1 MSEAAL
7 RLNGK
12 SEAIRR
18 LLRDRGARGASLEID
33 CRSVDA
39 IEQKDLADALLRIL
53 GAREWRWVDD
63 AGGTA
68 NPTPMPAALLHLARD
83 SLAWPVLYLRR
94 WAETLGLP
102 GSPGLRPGYRPG
114 STCLYLRT
122 AHWFNLRSG
131 GSVAHVRGV
140 ISSLRELGVPVE
152 IVSTDHLAGVP
163 EDGAFHR
170 CSPDYGLGRNLKHMP
185 ELRYNRQ
192 IVRFVESR
200 WDSMGPGFLYERL
213 GLGSWAGAY
222 LRKRHRVP
230 LVLEYNGSEIWI
242 ARNWGAGRPPL
253 ARLLRR
259 VEDVSLAAADLIVA
273 VSEPLRGELEAR
285 GVDAGKV
292 LVNPNGV
299 DAGEYTPEL
308 DGAAARRRLGFGDEL
323 VVGFIGTFGPW
334 HGAEVLA
341 DAFGLLLEQFPAY
354 RGRVRLLLIGD
365 GGRMSTVRANLERH
379 RIGDEAVLTGLV
391 PQEEG
396 PGLLAACDILVS
408 PHVPNPDGT
417 RFFGSP
423 TKLFEYMAMGKPI
436 VASALDQIG
445 EILEHD
451 GTAWL
456 VAPGDAG
463 ALARGIRV
471 LIEDPGRRE
480 RLGVA
485 ARSAAVSRHTWTAHT
500 GRILEALAER
510 CPAR

>member
-1 MSEAAL
+1 MPEAAL
-7 RLNGK
+7 RLHGK

-18 LLRDRGARGASLEID
+18 LLRDRRARAASLEID

-39 IEQKDLADALLRIL
+39 IEQKDLADALLRVL
-53 GAREWRWVDD
+53 GARDWRWVDD

-68 NPTPMPAALLHLARD
+68 APTPMPAALLHLARD
-83 SLAWPVLYLRR
+83 LAAWPGLYLLRR
-94 WAETLGLP
+94 AEILGLP
-102 GSPGLRPGYRPG
+102 GPAGLRPGYRPG
-114 STCLYLRT
+114 SSCLYLRT

-140 ISSLRELGVPVE
+140 ISSLRELGTHVE
-152 IVSTDHLAGVP
+152 VVSTDRLAGVP
-163 EDGAFHR
+163 EDDAFHR
-170 CSPDYGLGRNLKHMP
+170 CPPDYGLGRNLKHMP

-192 IVRFVESR
+192 IVGFVERR
-200 WDSMGPGFLYERL
+200 WESMRPGFLYERL
-213 GLGSWAGAY
+213 GLGSWAGAC

-242 ARNWGAGRPPL
+242 ARNWGAGRPPF
-253 ARLLRR
+253 AGLLRR
-259 VEDVSLAAADLIVA
+259 IEDVSLAAADVIVA
-273 VSEPLRGELEAR
+273 VSDPLREELVAR
-285 GVDAGKV
+285 GVDAGKI

-299 DAGEYTPEL
+299 DAGEYTPGL

-341 DAFGLLLEQFPAY
+341 DAFGLLLEQVPDY
-354 RGRVRLLLIGD
+354 RPRVRLLLIGD
-365 GGRMSTVRANLERH
+365 GGRMATVRANLERH
-379 RIGDEAVLTGLV
+379 RIRNEAVLTGLV

-408 PHVPNPDGT
+408 PHVPNPDGS

-436 VASALDQIG
+436 VASSLDQIG

-463 ALARGIRV
+463 ALAGGLRI
-471 LIEDPGRRE
+471 LIEDFGRRQ
-480 RLGVA
+480 RLGAA
-485 ARSAAVSRHTWTAHT
+485 ARAVAVSRHTWTAHT
-500 GRILEALAER
+500 GRILQALADR